1 LLGSVIDGRYKVL
14 RQLGAGGMGAVYE
27 AQHVGT
33 SRKVAL
39 KVILNAQLAGNEA
52 VLRRFEQEAR
62 VAGAIET
69 QHTVQVLDSG
79 TCATTKQPYI
89 AMELLHGDDLQ
100 GLIRRIGP
108 LRPSLALA
116 LVGQACAGLAKA
128 HEAGVIHRDIKPA
141 NLFLSERED
150 GETIVKMLDFGI
162 AKAKAE
168 LFGNEAAESD
178 KGLTRTGTMLG
189 SPLYMSPEQAMG
201 LKTIDHRADIWSLG
215 AVLYEALTGRAPHAD
230 VDTLGLLIVRICSHP
245 PPRVEESAPWVPRDV
260 TAIVR
265 GAMERDPAQRFPTAA
280 AMREAI
286 VSLLPGGLSV
296 RTSALTAAAPLVDQP
311 PQPEVPSALVAPA
324 PARSAAWSSGSAAV
338 GGVSSS
344 AAGVSNT
351 RVPSGPRRA
360 LPVAGALIAVGAVAV
375 AWTIARERD
384 AGNVITET
392 KVAAHSAE
400 PTAAPQAP
408 SSAVPVPA
416 TASATV
422 ERSLRISTVPQ
433 TASVEVDGEPV
444 VVVEGVILLRG
455 RIGSAHRISASDA
468 KGAVEAEVTIT
479 AEGLSAPVLHLD
491 TTKASAHAKPGQRR

>member
-27 AQHVGT
+27 AQHIGT

-39 KVILNAQLAGNEA
+39 KVILNEQLAGNEA

-62 VAGAIET
+62 LAGAIET

-89 AMELLHGDDLQ
+89 AMDLLHGDDLQ

-260 TAIVR
+260 AAIVR
-265 GAMERDPAQRFPTAA
+265 GAMERDPAQRFPTAN
-280 AMREAI
+280 AMRDAI
-286 VSLLPGGLSV
+286 ARLLPDGMSV
-296 RTSALTAAAPLVDQP
+296 RTSALATAAPLVDQP
-311 PQPEVPSALVAPA
+311 AHPAVPSALT
-324 PARSAAWSSGSAAV
+324 

-351 RVPSGPRRA
+351 RVPSRPRRA
-360 LPVAGALIAVGAVAV
+360 LPAVGTLLAVGAVAAI
-375 AWTIARERD
+375 AWTLGRERELD
-384 AGNVITET
+384 EVVVET
-392 KVAAHSAE
+392 KAAEHAGQ
-400 PTAAPQAP
+400 PTAAPVEPSLPVAAP
-408 SSAVPVPA
+408 AAP
-416 TASATV
+416 SATV
-422 ERSLRISTVPQ
+422 ERSLRITTVPEA
-433 TASVEVDGEPV
+433 ASVEVNGEPV
-444 VVVEGVILLRG
+444 VVLEGAIQLRG
-455 RIGSAHRISASDA
+455 RVGSAHRVSASD
-468 KGAVEAEVTIT
+468 GPHAVEAEVTIT
-479 AEGLSAPVLHLD
+479 AAGLSVPELHLD
-491 TTKASAHAKPGQRR
+491 TVKGSPHGRPARKR